1 MLFTLIGKHPKRP
14 GGQQALEPQTE
25 QYLKHLLDL
34 MTEWKMP
41 LSSLEI
47 RFLVKDYVDRNEET
61 KVRILKISKFL

>member
-25 QYLKHLLDL
+25 PYLKHLLDL
-34 MTEWKMP
+34 MKEWKMP

-47 RFLVKDYVDRNEET
+47 RFLIKDYVDRNEET
-61 KVRILKISKFL
+61 KVRILKISKLL